1 MENPYSDNLL
11 QQNRLNI
18 KDKITRHPNLYDI
31 NDPNIIPD
39 NQINKIMSAFNKSKK
54 PVSKSKKPT
63 SNNNNNNE
71 YINPQPKQSVSIK
84 PEPKQSVS
92 IKPEPKQSVFKKLA
106 AKPQRNIFIDMYNY
120 RNKLLENKLSLLPKK
135 FDYIEQDND
144 FREAMMI
151 LNKEYKINSDDV
163 NKIKFISF
171 SEFKSKLL
179 LSRINEDL
187 SLKFFFSKNKD
198 YLYKIIN
205 KLYFNKNVGRKYD
218 IDNFQKSRLS
228 PIIEGKK
235 KYGGS
240 MLEPEG
246 ETFLSILSILD
257 RKHDFNEGVNA
268 DITKYI
274 ENEGIKFINS
284 KITPPQLTDI
294 LNSFK
299 NNKNYE
305 EDILINTINHMIGN
319 PPYTP
324 YLTDSNKLTSF
335 AFIDVNDTMDKLN
348 IAYKTPNT
356 LDEDING
363 INATNIFE
371 KLIEHI
377 SKFFKYD
384 ITTNPQDKYKYIF
397 DTDVKLHS
405 KFKTITDKKRFH
417 NNIYDK
423 IGEQLYPFE
432 NAFDPHVSNNIT
444 INSSNI
450 NTFREITKTN
460 FNYDIPVPP
469 LLTPNKTDYMYAIKN
484 NVNNYLGF
492 QIVQH
497 ETTDTYIPCIIFKK
511 YNEAKMREFA
521 KFKTLFD
528 GVGTPPISSFLKISN
543 KTNPAI
549 IDYNVCVLADK
560 VGSSVQFYIDSILND
575 TNKYAYIKYSC
586 SSFNN
591 IPILKEYIKKLIE
604 IYNTGINHKTD
615 FDNLLSDKD
624 AGFITKPNPGKIII
638 HFIIGYLYYCND
650 KNQITDSKAIIK
662 EIIEILFDL
671 KKAGDWGQALFCS
684 EYNKKENINK
694 KDCFFV
700 TGDKLAAVRSL
711 LCTNVKT
718 ILPVDYKI
726 ISGVNTDKKR
736 SIITLYR
743 NRFALTFN
751 GLIDYIIKSIIPLK
765 AFNIFHYDNLA
776 PEFFMEY
783 NYLTTAPI
791 PPGKLNK
798 NDEIITDTNFNYDTF
813 NIFINYL
820 KYQLQI
826 YLYIYTI
833 TNLNLNIDNKS
844 ISDEIEQID
853 YNEYIAKETETI
865 NLISAINNPVVGRSI
880 VDDYRDIKNHNL
892 PNFNAFNMFYLFRL
906 NNYSLYKFQQKYLSN
921 NPNAIAEQ
929 QELFIELET
938 NLNEYINKKDKFK
951 KVFELF
957 NKDFNKFV
965 LELSN
970 SVSNSQQKL
979 INIAD
984 LYQSYSLLLC
994 DDKFY
999 NNNYSADL
1007 KESIIGEPSKT
1018 AIKRIID
1025 SNNKEIIDF
1034 YYTFSGFYLDTTKFK
1049 HIAKDFITTNIVNL
1063 TKEKNELEEIQGKL
1077 DKLGNYLTRSDIDSN
1092 KNGKNL
1098 VIWFKSEIR
1107 GDPSDIAP
1115 FLDYIKYC
1123 IEEYW
1128 KRYPYENF
1136 TKWQPPMIPLTPE
1149 QIQLNEYY
1157 EKFIEDKN
1165 DLYNELYHYFT
1176 VIYSQLFF
1184 NFDNSKI
1191 SAATDVQKKE
1201 IQEILLDLY
1210 ADESVKHIYGHVKN
1224 FMIFYNEIYD
1234 KIIARLSKIENTLE
1248 LNRNDLIKTEAAIA
1262 AAIAASAASDK
1273 KRKHQS
1279 PPVVDIAD
1287 IMADAVEDGD
1297 AVVDVAAVDAIGDT
1311 AMADAVAARGRI
1323 DDANTA
1329 RISKR
1334 IRGNELPDYENL
1346 SGSVKDK
1353 AKSDIKNLFNKLR
1366 GGKNEFIYDMD
1377 TFKDTIND
1385 TMIFASFL
1393 KKTPVK
1399 QLQNIRN
1406 RKPDD
1411 ILSDIGFIVY
1421 IIDFFEKVILNR
1433 TPDIFLNINKYYS
1446 NVNSELIKHI
1456 YKFRY
1461 GYYFDTDYILIPIIY
1476 KYLKFIVKNKEAFI
1490 SNKDESLFTY
1500 NKIYEQKYKNR
1511 IGNILYNLDV
1521 LFNIIKDTP
1530 INNKEKENALKNIA
1544 IGPSAATSASSGR
1557 GRGRGRGRGA
1567 ATSASSGRGAP
1578 SSGRGAPSSGRG
1590 APSSGPTG
1598 ASSSGPVG
1606 LGRGL
1611 GRGRGRGRGSASSG
1625 RGRGAVPFSAVPI
1638 AVPFSAVPIA
1648 VPSGVASSGV
1658 ASSGIASTGVK
1669 RGPGRPKKT
1678 T

>member
-1 MENPYSDNLL
+1 MENPNNFIY
-11 QQNRLNI
+11 QPRII
-18 KDKITRHPNLYDI
+18 KDSITRDPNLYPI
-31 NDPNIIPD
+31 IDPNVIS
-39 NQINKIMSAFNKSKK
+39 NKPKQETKKQSTTNKPKQETRKQSISKK
-54 PVSKSKKPT
+54 SATKPQRNIFIDPNVISNKPKQETKKPSTTNKQETKKPSNKPKQETRKQSISKKSAT
-63 SNNNNNNE
+63 
-71 YINPQPKQSVSIK
+71 
-84 PEPKQSVS
+84 
-92 IKPEPKQSVFKKLA
+92 
-106 AKPQRNIFIDMYNY
+106 KPQRNIFIDMYNY
-120 RNKLLENKLSLLPKK
+120 RNKLLESKSSLLPKK
-135 FDYIEQDND
+135 FNYIEQDND

-179 LSRINEDL
+179 LNRINEDL

-205 KLYFNKNVGRKYD
+205 KLYFNRNVGRYDKD
-218 IDNFQKSRLS
+218 IDNLQKKKLS
-228 PIIEGKK
+228 PIIEGRK
-235 KYGGS
+235 KYGGN
-240 MLEPEG
+240 MLENEG

-257 RKHDFNEGVNA
+257 RKHDFTEDVNA

-274 ENEGIKFINS
+274 ENEGIKYINS

-294 LNSFK
+294 INSFK

-305 EDILINTINHMIGN
+305 EDILIDTINHMIGN
-319 PPYTP
+319 PPHAP

-348 IAYKTPNT
+348 IAYKTSNT
-356 LDEDING
+356 PDEDITG
-363 INATNIFE
+363 INATNIFN
-371 KLIEHI
+371 KLIENI

-384 ITTNPQDKYKYIF
+384 ITTNPHEKYKYIF
-397 DTDVKLHS
+397 DTDIKLHS

-417 NNIYDK
+417 NNLYDK
-423 IGEQLYPFE
+423 IGEQLFPFE

-444 INSSNI
+444 INSSNL

-460 FNYDIPVPP
+460 FNYDIPVTP
-469 LLTPNKTDYMYAIKN
+469 LLTPNKTDYIYAIKN
-484 NVNNYLGF
+484 NVHNYLGF
-492 QIVQH
+492 EIKQH
-497 ETTDTYIPCIIFKK
+497 ENTDTYIPCIIFKK

-591 IPILKEYIKKLIE
+591 IPILKEYIKKLID
-604 IYNTGINHKTD
+604 IYNTSINHKTD
-615 FDNLLSDKD
+615 FDDLLSDKD
-624 AGFITKPNPGKIII
+624 AGFVIKSNPGKIII

-743 NRFALTFN
+743 NRFALTFE
-751 GLIDYIIKSIIPLK
+751 GLIDYINKSIIPLK
-765 AFNIFHYDNLA
+765 AFNIFNYDKLV
-776 PEFFMEY
+776 PEFFMKLSY
-783 NYLTTAPI
+783 INSPTI
-791 PPGKLNK
+791 PPGKPNK
-798 NDEIITDTNFNYDTF
+798 HDEIITDTNFNYDTF

-865 NLISAINNPVVGRSI
+865 NLISAINNPVGGRNI
-880 VDDYRDIKNHNL
+880 ADDYRDIKNHDL

-906 NNYSLYKFQQKYLSN
+906 NNYSLNKFQQKYLLGD
-921 NPNAIAEQ
+921 PNAITEQ
-929 QELFIELET
+929 QGLFVEIES
-938 NLNEYINKKDKFK
+938 NLIEYIDKKDKFK

-957 NKDFNKFV
+957 NKDFDKFV

-1007 KESIIGEPSKT
+1007 IKSIIGEPSKT

-1049 HIAKDFITTNIVNL
+1049 HIAKDFITTNIANL
-1063 TKEKNELEEIQGKL
+1063 TAEENELKEIKRKL
-1077 DKLGNYLTRSDIDSN
+1077 DKLGNYLTRSDIVPN
-1092 KNGKNL
+1092 KNGTNL
-1098 VIWFKSEIR
+1098 IIWFKSEIR

-1115 FLDYIKYC
+1115 FLDYIKDC

-1201 IQEILLDLY
+1201 IQEILLELY

-1273 KRKHQS
+1273 KRKKHS
-1279 PPVVDIAD
+1279 STDVDD
-1287 IMADAVEDGD
+1287 IDD
-1297 AVVDVAAVDAIGDT
+1297 IGDT
-1311 AMADAVAARGRI
+1311 AMS
-1323 DDANTA
+1323 DDANTK
-1329 RISKR
+1329 RKSKR
-1334 IRGNELPDYENL
+1334 IRGYDLPNYENL
-1346 SGSVKDK
+1346 SATDKNK

-1385 TMIFASFL
+1385 TMVFASFL

-1399 QLQNIRN
+1399 QLQNIRY

-1411 ILSDIGFIVY
+1411 ILSDIGFIIY

-1446 NVNSELIKHI
+1446 NVSSELIKHI

-1490 SNKDESLFTY
+1490 FNKDESLFTY
-1500 NKIYEQKYKNR
+1500 NKIYEQKYKNK

-1530 INNKEKENALKNIA
+1530 INDKEKDNALKNISNVPITA
-1544 IGPSAATSASSGR
+1544 ARGRGVSRGTRGVSRGSRGSRGAASSAARGRGAASSAARGRGAASGSSGTSSGR

-1567 ATSASSGRGAP
+1567 YSGLVLSTIPG
-1578 SSGRGAPSSGRG
+1578 
-1590 APSSGPTG
+1590 
-1598 ASSSGPVG
+1598 SSSGSSGSSMSSSPIAVPVPVPISAPVSVSAASG
-1606 LGRGL
+1606 TSK
-1611 GRGRGRGRGSASSG
+1611 RGRGRPR
-1625 RGRGAVPFSAVPI
+1625 
-1638 AVPFSAVPIA
+1638 
-1648 VPSGVASSGV
+1648 
-1658 ASSGIASTGVK
+1658 
-1669 RGPGRPKKT
+1669 KKPLNDD
-1678 T
+1678 